1 MSGSFWR
8 TSSHREWTRAKDK
21 VPMREV
27 EDRNGRGYGTR
38 SLWSLTALLKSS
50 PGHTGRASWGQ
61 PSKEWTGKKTEYT
74 VATLSSECLLDANI
88 KQCQLKKVGGIAHSQ
103 GPLKKKSNRQI
114 HLLPSQGGKFFFFF
128 WVNEVTDIS
137 CFANLSCFEPK
148 FKYVIWKTMWWS
160 TGNRRQRTSVKVLL
174 LPLLVV
180 CHSGWVTYSHSRNS
194 NAHPNH
200 TAVRMK

>member
-8 TSSHREWTRAKDK
+8 TSFHRECTRAKDK

-38 SLWSLTALLKSS
+38 SLWSLTVLLKSS

-61 PSKEWTGKKTEYT
+61 PSKEWTGKKTVWVYCSNSVFRVPFRYKHKT
-74 VATLSSECLLDANI
+74 VPVEE
-88 KQCQLKKVGGIAHSQ
+88 GGRNSTHQ

-114 HLLPSQGGKFFFFF
+114 HLLPSQGGKFFFF

-137 CFANLSCFEPK
+137 CFANLSCCYLKDNVVECQETETED
-148 FKYVIWKTMWWS
+148 VGES
-160 TGNRRQRTSVKVLL
+160 TTTAPSSCTSLWLSDIQSLKEQ
-174 LPLLVV
+174 
-180 CHSGWVTYSHSRNS
+180 
-194 NAHPNH
+194 
-200 TAVRMK
+200 